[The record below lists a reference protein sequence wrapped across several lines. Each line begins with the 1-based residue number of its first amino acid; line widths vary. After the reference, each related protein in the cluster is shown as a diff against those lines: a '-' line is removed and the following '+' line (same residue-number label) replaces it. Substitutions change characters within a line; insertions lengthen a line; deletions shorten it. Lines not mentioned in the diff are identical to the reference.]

1 MGGWKLTWELFFML
15 GPAVNVNLVLE
26 VKSIKQPPKAT
37 LTIGVMSKTHSPSV
51 IELGRRSKFLM
62 PNGLAGDDSS
72 MLEAVVCL
80 LSEYNKE
87 P

>member
-1 MGGWKLTWELFFML
+1 MWGWKRTWELFFML

-51 IELGRRSKFLM
+51 MEAQICQHPVVTGF
-62 PNGLAGDDSS
+62 PVPW
-72 MLEAVVCL
+72 ML
-80 LSEYNKE
+80 
-87 P
+87 